1 VRYELQ
7 EIGTPT
13 LDQVLGQF
21 LKSDHLGGYLE
32 SALRA

>member
-1 VRYELQ
+1 LQ

-21 LKSDHLGGYLE
+21 LESDHPGGHPE